1 MRSSI
6 IPIFFPCLNMMIG
19 YDDTLDDS
27 DVELFDELSGM
38 HIGFTSDE
46 FNERMMLISDGHPDE
61 FIRETV
67 ACNLR

>member
-1 MRSSI
+1 M
-6 IPIFFPCLNMMIG
+6 LEH
-19 YDDTLDDS
+19 DEALDDS

-46 FNERMMLISDGHPDE
+46 FNERMMLISDGHPDG

>member
-1 MRSSI
+1 
-6 IPIFFPCLNMMIG
+6 MMIG